1 MGLQQ
6 QGGVAPSRD
15 GDSDVSRQ
23 LRKGLDPVAMGNRI
37 ELGRPCRAAG
47 RDWIDSKQPFGRSRA
62 VAAA

>member
-23 LRKGLDPVAMGNRI
+23 RRKGLDPVAMGNRI
-37 ELGRPCRAAG
+37 ELGLARRPEDMILTR
-47 RDWIDSKQPFGRSRA
+47 
-62 VAAA
+62 